1 MVQRYKKNCTSASF
15 MLTKC
20 AISLNS
26 AKIYIKLTFSV
37 PSNLHK
43 SFFFRTFAAG
53 KCCIMRNIII
63 TTLVMLFVL
72 SGCSPRQEQYRI
84 GVSQCLDD
92 AWRQKMNY
100 EMERELLLHPDMT
113 LSRRIAYGSNE
124 LQCAQIDSFIRER
137 VDLLIVS
144 PNEAEQVKPAVT
156 RAYRAGIPVIVA
168 DRRVTGDEWTAF
180 IGGDNYKVGLLM
192 AQWVLDKLKTSN
204 LKLQTSNSQTRG
216 AASKP
221 FVVLEVAGLPG
232 STPATLRH
240 KGMMD
245 GIEEAIPKA
254 HIVLESVMGRWY
266 KENAYE
272 AVSDYLETHPLPDVI
287 VAHND
292 LMAIGAADAVTRNL
306 SPVTHSP
313 LSIPIMGVDGIQ
325 PGLQAIVEGK
335 IECSATYSSR
345 GDMVIDA
352 AARILHN
359 EPYVRDTVLETT
371 LVDRIAAY
379 PMLKQDEAINRD
391 LETFH
396 VMQVRLDNKWRLLQL
411 DRNIL
416 VCCVCFFFLLFVVSL
431 SFILFN
437 QQKMQKEIRRD
448 ILPQLEEVQ
457 EAIQLS
463 KKDEAFAERLR
474 QVVDDYLKD
483 PNLTVEFLGSKLQ
496 LSRTQLFR
504 RVKAVAGKGPLD
516 YIRERRLARADELLR
531 TTDMTIQQVALELG
545 FSSPGY
551 FTKCYK
557 EYFGHLPSAR

>member
-1 MVQRYKKNCTSASF
+1 
-15 MLTKC
+15 
-20 AISLNS
+20 
-26 AKIYIKLTFSV
+26 
-37 PSNLHK
+37 
-43 SFFFRTFAAG
+43 
-53 KCCIMRNIII
+53 MRNIIVSI
-63 TTLVMLFVL
+63 VMLCL
-72 SGCSPRQEQYRI
+72 LMTGCNSRTPQYRI

-124 LQCAQIDSFIRER
+124 LQCAQIDSFIEER

-144 PNEAEQVKPAVT
+144 PNEAKQVQPAVT

-168 DRRVTGDEWTAF
+168 DRRVPGDEWTAF
-180 IGGDNYKVGLLM
+180 IGGDNYKVGRLM
-192 AQWVLDKLKTSN
+192 AQWVIGKASDKGSKA
-204 LKLQTSNSQTRG
+204 KG
-216 AASKP
+216 KP

-240 KGMMD
+240 KGMME
-245 GIEEAIPKA
+245 GIEEAKGEG
-254 HIVLESVMGRWY
+254 LEAKVEVQSVMGRWY
-266 KENAYE
+266 QENAYE
-272 AVSDYLETHPLPDVI
+272 VVSAYLENHPLPDVI

-292 LMAIGAADAVTRNL
+292 LMAIGAAEAAGGV
-306 SPVTHSP
+306 
-313 LSIPIMGVDGIQ
+313 PIMGVDGIH
-325 PGLQAIVEGK
+325 PGLQAIVDGK

-345 GDMVIDA
+345 GDMIIDA
-352 AARILHN
+352 AARIIHK
-359 EPYVRDTVLETT
+359 ESYVRDTVLETA
-371 LVDRIAAY
+371 LVDITAAK
-379 PMLKQDEAINRD
+379 PMLKQDEAITRD

-416 VCCVCFFFLLFVVSL
+416 VCCVCFFFLLFVLSL

-463 KKDEAFAERLR
+463 KKDEAFAERLH
-474 QVVDDYLKD
+474 QVVDDYLTD
-483 PNLTVEFLGSKLQ
+483 PNLTVEFLGRKLQ

-516 YIRERRLARADELLR
+516 YIRERRLIRADELLR

>member
-1 MVQRYKKNCTSASF
+1 
-15 MLTKC
+15 
-20 AISLNS
+20 
-26 AKIYIKLTFSV
+26 
-37 PSNLHK
+37 
-43 SFFFRTFAAG
+43 
-53 KCCIMRNIII
+53 MRNIIVSI
-63 TTLVMLFVL
+63 VL
-72 SGCSPRQEQYRI
+72 LCLLMTGCNSRTPQYRI

-124 LQCAQIDSFIRER
+124 LQCAQIDSFIKER

-144 PNEAEQVKPAVT
+144 PNEAKQVQPAVT

-168 DRRVTGDEWTAF
+168 DRRVPGDEWTAF
-180 IGGDNYKVGLLM
+180 IGGDNYKVGRLM
-192 AQWVLDKLKTSN
+192 AQWVIGKANDKGSKA
-204 LKLQTSNSQTRG
+204 KR
-216 AASKP
+216 KP

-240 KGMMD
+240 KGMME
-245 GIEEAIPKA
+245 GIEEAKGEG
-254 HIVLESVMGRWY
+254 LEAKVEVQSVMGSWY

-272 AVSDYLETHPLPDVI
+272 VVSAYLETHPLPDVI

-292 LMAIGAADAVTRNL
+292 LMAIGAAEAAGGV
-306 SPVTHSP
+306 
-313 LSIPIMGVDGIQ
+313 PIMGVDGIH
-325 PGLQAIVEGK
+325 PGLQAIVDGK

-345 GDMVIDA
+345 GDMIIDA
-352 AARILHN
+352 AARILHK
-359 EPYVRDTVLETT
+359 ESYVRDTVLETA
-371 LVDRIAAY
+371 LVDITAAK
-379 PMLKQDEAINRD
+379 PMLKQDEAITRD

-483 PNLTVEFLGSKLQ
+483 PNLNVEFLGGKLQ

-516 YIRERRLARADELLR
+516 YIRERRLIRADELLR
-531 TTDMTIQQVALELG
+531 TTDMTIQQVALELC
-545 FSSPGY
+545 FSSSGY

-557 EYFGHLPSAR
+557 EYFGHLPSVR

>member
-1 MVQRYKKNCTSASF
+1 
-15 MLTKC
+15 
-20 AISLNS
+20 
-26 AKIYIKLTFSV
+26 
-37 PSNLHK
+37 
-43 SFFFRTFAAG
+43 
-53 KCCIMRNIII
+53 MRNIII
-63 TTLVMLFVL
+63 STFVSLLFL
-72 SGCSPRQEQYRI
+72 TGCSTRQPQYRI

-124 LQCAQIDSFIRER
+124 LQCAQIDSFIKER

-144 PNEAEQVKPAVT
+144 PNEAEQVQPAVT

-168 DRRVTGDEWTAF
+168 DRRVPGDEWTAF
-180 IGGDNYKVGLLM
+180 IGGDNYKVGRLM
-192 AQWVLDKLKTSN
+192 AQWVIGKASDKGSKA
-204 LKLQTSNSQTRG
+204 KR
-216 AASKP
+216 KP

-240 KGMMD
+240 KGMME
-245 GIEEAIPKA
+245 GIEEAKGEG
-254 HIVLESVMGRWY
+254 LEAKVEVQSVMGSWY
-266 KENAYE
+266 QENAYE
-272 AVSDYLETHPLPDVI
+272 VVSAYLENHPLPDVI

-292 LMAIGAADAVTRNL
+292 LMAIGAAEAAKHHRVQ
-306 SPVTHSP
+306 
-313 LSIPIMGVDGIQ
+313 IPIMGVDGIH
-325 PGLQAIVEGK
+325 PGLQAIVDGK

-345 GDMVIDA
+345 GDMIIDA
-352 AARILHN
+352 AARIIHK
-359 EPYVRDTVLETT
+359 ESYVRDTVLETT

-379 PMLKQDEAINRD
+379 PMLKQDEAITRD
-391 LETFH
+391 LETLHIVQTQSEIKWKQQRFD
-396 VMQVRLDNKWRLLQL
+396 RLVL
-411 DRNIL
+411 I
-416 VCCVCFFFLLFVVSL
+416 LFVVFFFTL
-431 SFILFN
+431 FIITLGYIFVK
-437 QQKMQKEIRRD
+437 QRKIQTEIKHD
-448 ILPQLEEVQ
+448 IIPQLENMQ

-474 QVVDDYLKD
+474 QVVDDYLTD
-483 PNLTVEFLGSKLQ
+483 PNLNVEFLGGKLQ

-516 YIRERRLARADELLR
+516 YIRERRLLRADELLR
-531 TTDMTIQQVALELG
+531 TTDMTIQQVALELC

>member
-1 MVQRYKKNCTSASF
+1 
-15 MLTKC
+15 
-20 AISLNS
+20 
-26 AKIYIKLTFSV
+26 
-37 PSNLHK
+37 
-43 SFFFRTFAAG
+43 
-53 KCCIMRNIII
+53 MRNIIVSI
-63 TTLVMLFVL
+63 VMLCL
-72 SGCSPRQEQYRI
+72 LMTGCNSHTPQYRI

-124 LQCAQIDSFIRER
+124 LQCAQIDSFIKER

-144 PNEAEQVKPAVT
+144 PNEAKQVQPAVT

-168 DRRVTGDEWTAF
+168 DRRVPGDEWTAF
-180 IGGDNYKVGLLM
+180 IGGDNYKVGRLM
-192 AQWVLDKLKTSN
+192 AQWVIGKASDK
-204 LKLQTSNSQTRG
+204 G
-216 AASKP
+216 SKAKGKH

-240 KGMMD
+240 KGMME
-245 GIEEAIPKA
+245 GIEEAKEEGLA
-254 HIVLESVMGRWY
+254 AKVEMQSVMGSWY

-272 AVSDYLETHPLPDVI
+272 VVSAYLETHPLPDVI

-292 LMAIGAADAVTRNL
+292 LMAIGAAEAVTRNP

-313 LSIPIMGVDGIQ
+313 LSIPIMGVDGIH
-325 PGLQAIVEGK
+325 PGLQAIVDGM

-345 GDMVIDA
+345 GDMLIDA
-352 AARILHN
+352 AAHILHE
-359 EPYVRDTVLETT
+359 EPYVRDTVLETA
-371 LVDRIAAY
+371 LVDITAAY
-379 PMLKQDEAINRD
+379 PMLKQDEAITRD
-391 LETFH
+391 LETLH
-396 VMQVRLDNKWRLLQL
+396 IVQMQAESKWRQL
-411 DRNIL
+411 RFDRFIL
-416 VCCVCFFFLLFVVSL
+416 ILFGVL
-431 SFILFN
+431 FFILFLITLSYIFVK
-437 QQKMQKEIRRD
+437 QRKIQTEIKHD
-448 ILPQLEEVQ
+448 IIPQLENMQ

-474 QVVDDYLKD
+474 QVVDDYLTD

-516 YIRERRLARADELLR
+516 YIRERRLAQADELLR
-531 TTDMTIQQVALELG
+531 TTDMTIQQVALELC

>member
-1 MVQRYKKNCTSASF
+1 
-15 MLTKC
+15 
-20 AISLNS
+20 
-26 AKIYIKLTFSV
+26 
-37 PSNLHK
+37 
-43 SFFFRTFAAG
+43 
-53 KCCIMRNIII
+53 MRNIIVSI
-63 TTLVMLFVL
+63 VALCLLMTACHSRT
-72 SGCSPRQEQYRI
+72 PQYRI

-124 LQCAQIDSFIRER
+124 LQCAQIDSFICER

-156 RAYRAGIPVIVA
+156 KAYRAGIPVIVA
-168 DRRVTGDEWTAF
+168 DRRVPGDEWTAF
-180 IGGDNYKVGLLM
+180 IGGDNYKVGRLM
-192 AQWVLDKLKTSN
+192 AQWAMGKAKEYGVKAK
-204 LKLQTSNSQTRG
+204 G
-216 AASKP
+216 KP

-240 KGMMD
+240 KGMME
-245 GIEEAIPKA
+245 GIEAADTKGR
-254 HIVLESVMGRWY
+254 IVVESVMGSWY
-266 KENAYE
+266 KENAHE
-272 AVSDYLETHPLPDVI
+272 VVSEYLETHPLPDVI

-292 LMAIGAADAVTRNL
+292 LMAIGAAEAVTRNP
-306 SPVTHSP
+306 SPVTNSP
-313 LSIPIMGVDGIQ
+313 LSIPIMGVDGIH
-325 PGLQAIVEGK
+325 PGLQAIVDGK

-345 GDMVIDA
+345 GDMIIDA
-352 AARILHN
+352 AARILHK
-359 EPYVRDTVLETT
+359 ESYVRDTVLETT
-371 LVDRIAAY
+371 LVDITAAY
-379 PMLKQDEAINRD
+379 PMLKQDEDITRD
-391 LETFH
+391 LETLH
-396 VMQVRLDNKWRLLQL
+396 IVQTQSESKWKQL
-411 DRNIL
+411 RFDRFVL
-416 VCCVCFFFLLFVVSL
+416 TLFVVFF
-431 SFILFN
+431 FILCVITLGYVFIK
-437 QQKMQKEIRRD
+437 QRKIQKEIKHD
-448 ILPQLEEVQ
+448 IIPQLEGMQ

-474 QVVDDYLKD
+474 QVVDDYLTD

-531 TTDMTIQQVALELG
+531 TTDMTIQQVALELC

-557 EYFGHLPSAR
+557 EYFGHLPSVR

>member
-1 MVQRYKKNCTSASF
+1 
-15 MLTKC
+15 
-20 AISLNS
+20 
-26 AKIYIKLTFSV
+26 
-37 PSNLHK
+37 
-43 SFFFRTFAAG
+43 
-53 KCCIMRNIII
+53 MRNIII
-63 TTLVMLFVL
+63 STLVLL
-72 SGCSPRQEQYRI
+72 LILTGCNSRTPQYRI

-124 LQCAQIDSFIRER
+124 LQCAQIDSFIKER

-144 PNEAEQVKPAVT
+144 PNEAKQVQPAVT

-168 DRRVTGDEWTAF
+168 DRRVPGDEWTAF
-180 IGGDNYKVGLLM
+180 IGGDNYKVGQLM
-192 AQWVLDKLKTSN
+192 AHWVMEKWKTAQ
-204 LKLQTSNSQTRG
+204 QTAQRSNSPKRG
-216 AASKP
+216 TVSKP

-240 KGMMD
+240 KGMME
-245 GIEEAIPKA
+245 GIEEAKGEG
-254 HIVLESVMGRWY
+254 LEAKVEVQSVMGRWY

-272 AVSDYLETHPLPDVI
+272 AVSAYLETHPLPDVI

-292 LMAIGAADAVTRNL
+292 LMAIGAAEAAGGV
-306 SPVTHSP
+306 
-313 LSIPIMGVDGIQ
+313 PIMGVDGIH
-325 PGLQAIVEGK
+325 PGLQAIVDGM

-345 GDMVIDA
+345 GDMLIDA
-352 AARILHN
+352 AAHILHK

-371 LVDRIAAY
+371 LVDITAAY
-379 PMLKQDEAINRD
+379 PMLKQDEAITRD
-391 LETFH
+391 LETLH
-396 VMQVRLDNKWRLLQL
+396 IVQTQSESKWKQLQF
-411 DRNIL
+411 DRFMLIL
-416 VCCVCFFFLLFVVSL
+416 SVVFFFTLFIITLGYV
-431 SFILFN
+431 FIK
-437 QQKMQKEIRRD
+437 QRRMQTEIKHD
-448 ILPQLEEVQ
+448 IIPQLENMQ

-474 QVVDDYLKD
+474 QVVDDYLTD

-516 YIRERRLARADELLR
+516 YIRERRLLRADELLR
-531 TTDMTIQQVALELG
+531 TTDMTIQQVALELC

>member
-1 MVQRYKKNCTSASF
+1 
-15 MLTKC
+15 
-20 AISLNS
+20 
-26 AKIYIKLTFSV
+26 
-37 PSNLHK
+37 
-43 SFFFRTFAAG
+43 
-53 KCCIMRNIII
+53 MRNIIVSI
-63 TTLVMLFVL
+63 VMLCL
-72 SGCSPRQEQYRI
+72 LMTGCNSRTPQYRI

-124 LQCAQIDSFIRER
+124 LQCAQIDSFIKER

-144 PNEAEQVKPAVT
+144 PNEAKQVQPAVT

-168 DRRVTGDEWTAF
+168 DRRVPGDEWTAF
-180 IGGDNYKVGLLM
+180 IGGDNYKVGRLM
-192 AQWVLDKLKTSN
+192 AQWVIGKASDKGSKA
-204 LKLQTSNSQTRG
+204 KR
-216 AASKP
+216 KP

-240 KGMMD
+240 KGMME
-245 GIEEAIPKA
+245 GIEEAKGEG
-254 HIVLESVMGRWY
+254 LEAKVEVQSVMGRWY
-266 KENAYE
+266 QENAYE
-272 AVSDYLETHPLPDVI
+272 VVSAYLETHPLPDVI

-292 LMAIGAADAVTRNL
+292 LMAIGAAEAAGGV
-306 SPVTHSP
+306 
-313 LSIPIMGVDGIQ
+313 PIMGVDGIH
-325 PGLQAIVEGK
+325 PGLQAIVDGK

-345 GDMVIDA
+345 GDMIIDA
-352 AARILHN
+352 AARILHK
-359 EPYVRDTVLETT
+359 ESYVRDTVLETA
-371 LVDRIAAY
+371 LVDITAAK
-379 PMLKQDEAINRD
+379 PMLKQDEAITRD

-483 PNLTVEFLGSKLQ
+483 PNLNVEFLSSKLQ

-516 YIRERRLARADELLR
+516 YIRERRLIRADELLR
-531 TTDMTIQQVALELG
+531 TTDMTIQQVALELC

-557 EYFGHLPSAR
+557 EYFGHLPSVR